1 MVSNEGV
8 EIGSEVEIKWAAHL
22 LQLSVT
28 GIKKARPFKSTS
40 IIEKRNFLISIKTK
54 QLTIFGHFGQK
65 YKDYY

>member
-28 GIKKARPFKSTS
+28 GIKKARPSKSTGLLEKN
-40 IIEKRNFLISIKTK
+40 IFFCLAHVIEQPNFRIPNPQYL
-54 QLTIFGHFGQK
+54 Q
-65 YKDYY
+65 

>member
-40 IIEKRNFLISIKTK
+40 IIETLIFQRKNDCLLS
-54 QLTIFGHFGQK
+54 F
-65 YKDYY
+65 

>member
-40 IIEKRNFLISIKTK
+40 FIEKRNYVVSKKT
-54 QLTIFGHFGQK
+54 IDHF
-65 YKDYY
+65 

>member
-40 IIEKRNFLISIKTK
+40 IFEKRINCFD
-54 QLTIFGHFGQK
+54 HFWSF
-65 YKDYY
+65 

>member
-40 IIEKRNFLISIKTK
+40 ITEKRNFVFSKKKIA
-54 QLTIFGHFGQK
+54 LTIFGHFSQK
-65 YKDYY
+65 